1 MSIANKRKKK
11 RKNWIIAI
19 VAIAILTLIVLA
31 YLKGKKKPKGE
42 EVTIEEVEKRTIK
55 ETVSA
60 SGRVF
65 PETEVNISSDVS
77 GEVVEL
83 YVEEGDSVR
92 IGQILAKID
101 PDSYVSAVE
110 RGRAGLNTTKSQLA
124 NSRSQ
129 IKSSK
134 AQSEQI
140 KAQLENARKV
150 HTRNTKLR
158 DDGVISEVEFE
169 SSLSS
174 LQQLEAT
181 YRSSLASLNSAE
193 QMANAAEFSVR
204 SSEASLEE
212 LQTSLSRTTIKSPT
226 IGVVSSL
233 SIEKGERV
241 VGTIQMAGTEMMRIA
256 NLNSM
261 EVQVEVSENDILRV
275 EMGDKADIEVDAY
288 LDRKFKG
295 VVTEIANSA
304 ANTSS
309 TGSLNTDRVTNFIVK
324 IRIDSESYQDLL
336 VGTTRHPFRPGMSAS
351 VEIYTNESEN
361 ILTIPIQSV
370 TTREIEEDS
379 LKTESGEEF
388 REIVFVFDADTAKM
402 IDVKTGIQ
410 DDEYIEI
417 LSGLEENDKIVTGP
431 YSAIS
436 KRIEEGTAL
445 RIKEEAE
452 KNKKKS
458 KK

>member
-158 DDGVISEVEFE
+158 DDG
-169 SSLSS
+169 
-174 LQQLEAT
+174 
-181 YRSSLASLNSAE
+181 
-193 QMANAAEFSVR
+193 
-204 SSEASLEE
+204 
-212 LQTSLSRTTIKSPT
+212 
-226 IGVVSSL
+226 
-233 SIEKGERV
+233 
-241 VGTIQMAGTEMMRIA
+241 
-256 NLNSM
+256 
-261 EVQVEVSENDILRV
+261 
-275 EMGDKADIEVDAY
+275 
-288 LDRKFKG
+288 
-295 VVTEIANSA
+295 
-304 ANTSS
+304 
-309 TGSLNTDRVTNFIVK
+309 
-324 IRIDSESYQDLL
+324 
-336 VGTTRHPFRPGMSAS
+336 
-351 VEIYTNESEN
+351 
-361 ILTIPIQSV
+361 
-370 TTREIEEDS
+370 
-379 LKTESGEEF
+379 
-388 REIVFVFDADTAKM
+388 
-402 IDVKTGIQ
+402 
-410 DDEYIEI
+410 
-417 LSGLEENDKIVTGP
+417 
-431 YSAIS
+431 
-436 KRIEEGTAL
+436 
-445 RIKEEAE
+445 
-452 KNKKKS
+452 
-458 KK
+458 